1 MLEYRLQWEGYWVK
15 TLCTGLPYG
24 LNERTK
30 VLSKVSKG
38 KFSSD
43 FQDMVSALLTPQHFP
58 K

>member
-1 MLEYRLQWEGYWVK
+1 MLEYRLQCEDYWVK
-15 TLCTGLPYG
+15 TLCTVYPYG

-38 KFSSD
+38 KFSRDS
-43 FQDMVSALLTPQHFP
+43 QDMVSALLTPQHFS